1 MDVRTLTDPVVAEA
15 TGRAHRDD
23 QVLPGSGG
31 PAGNARLTSWIGLVL
46 LILFAAEMVTLLDV
60 RGLMSWHVAIGIAL
74 VPPALVKTGTTGWRI
89 VRYYTGNRPYRRA
102 GPPPLLLRVLGPLVV
117 VTTLAVLASGVIL
130 IVIGAQASREPLLT
144 AGGHTLD
151 ATTLHK
157 ATFVLWG
164 GATGLHVLARL
175 VPALQMTLARLV
187 GRFVPV
193 RPAGAVPG
201 RARRVSAVWVT
212 LAVAVLA
219 AVVTLAAV
227 DLTAWHTRVGDDR
240 PARTSQH

>member
-1 MDVRTLTDPVVAEA
+1 VDVRTLTDPVVAEA

-23 QVLPGSGG
+23 QILPGSGG

-46 LILFAAEMVTLLDV
+46 LVLFAAELLTLADL
-60 RGLMSWHVAIGIAL
+60 RQLSWHVAVGIAL
-74 VPPALVKTGTTGWRI
+74 IPPALVKTGTTGWRI

-117 VTTLAVLASGVIL
+117 VTTLGVLATGVLL

-144 AGGHTLD
+144 VGRNTLD

-175 VPALQMTLARLV
+175 LPALQITLGRPV
-187 GRFVPV
+187 GRFVPA
-193 RPAGAVPG
+193 RTADAVPG
-201 RARRVSAVWVT
+201 RARRVSAVAVT
-212 LAVAVLA
+212 VAVAAVA
-219 AVVTLAAV
+219 AVVTLAVV
-227 DLTAWHTRVGDDR
+227 DVNAWHNQIRFDHHISKG
-240 PARTSQH
+240 P